1 MGRDARD
8 RRRHAGRG
16 LATPWRSRLNP
27 AAPDWAIGHAS
38 LARDLQTLAAYR
50 FIDHIGSASVPAL
63 PNTSPHSPLSQ
74 VSAGATC
81 PRRRMG
87 AGVIS
92 AVINPPTTLSAGVDN
107 RTAQTILRRTPSYR
121 QANILIGQRGRTH
134 PRHVMRCSTTV
145 FGPSPRLAP
154 PGSLSNLELRAVS
167 RKTKKSAK
175 KSRHLSGHRVPEAKL

>member
-8 RRRHAGRG
+8 RRRHAGGG
-16 LATPWRSRLNP
+16 LATPWRSRLHP
-27 AAPDWAIGHAS
+27 AALDWAIGHAS

-63 PNTSPHSPLSQ
+63 PNTSPHRPLSQ

-81 PRRRMG
+81 PSRRMG

-121 QANILIGQRGRTH
+121 QANILIGQRGRTN
-134 PRHVMRCSTTV
+134 PRHALLHDCLRTIATLGATWKSFK
-145 FGPSPRLAP
+145 FGTARRFQ
-154 PGSLSNLELRAVS
+154 ED
-167 RKTKKSAK
+167 
-175 KSRHLSGHRVPEAKL
+175 EEICYEI